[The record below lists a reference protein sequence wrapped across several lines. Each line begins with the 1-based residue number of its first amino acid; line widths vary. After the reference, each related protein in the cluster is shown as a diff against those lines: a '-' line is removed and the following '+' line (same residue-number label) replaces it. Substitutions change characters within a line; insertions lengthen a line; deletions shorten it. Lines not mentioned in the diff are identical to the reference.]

1 MSILPQPLR
10 HSLDWLARL
19 LVPCGSCLL
28 CTADSAGSPLCPACI
43 ADLPRLPSG
52 RCPQCGEAIPVSER
66 CGACLKKPPHFDACH
81 ALFPYQFPTDRL
93 IQALKYGHQLAL
105 AKWFG
110 QGLAAAL
117 SGTAAELIVPLP
129 LHPQRLAERGFNQA
143 MEIARQLE
151 KALALPVDRKTL
163 VRTRITPPQAEQ
175 PFKARRA
182 NVRGA
187 FECRG
192 DLSGKRILL
201 IDDVLTTGA
210 TADEC
215 ARVLKGHGAA
225 RVEVAVVARAFR
237 H

>member
-10 HSLDWLARL
+10 HSLDRLAGL
-19 LVPCGSCLL
+19 LVPGGSCLL
-28 CTADSAGSPLCPACI
+28 CGADSASAPLCAGCTG
-43 ADLPRLPSG
+43 DLPQLPAG
-52 RCPQCGEAIPVSER
+52 RCRQCGEALPAGGR

-81 ALFPYQFPTDRL
+81 ALFPYEFPADRL

-110 QGLAAAL
+110 QRLATVLPDA
-117 SGTAAELIVPLP
+117 TADLIVPLP

-143 MEIARQLE
+143 MEIARRLE

-163 VRTRITPPQAEQ
+163 VRTRITPPQAEL
-175 PFKARRA
+175 PVKARRA
-182 NVRGA
+182 NVKGA

-201 IDDVLTTGA
+201 VDDVLTTGA

-215 ARVLKGHGAA
+215 ARVLKCHGAA